1 MEADQNNK
9 LIMSLGMKAPE
20 FAGMTMTIGPKG
32 HIEMSLKDF
41 ISNGSCCLLFF
52 YPMDFGYISPS
63 ELLAL
68 NSIKKDLDNLKCN
81 LLACSTDSAVV
92 HNKFLSVAPE
102 EGGVKGLSFPL
113 LEDVNGEIAEKY
125 GVLRK
130 DSGNTFRGYFLINS
144 KDIVRIRTI
153 YDLPVG
159 IGCEKLPE
167 TIKAVQDAL
176 KEDNWFE
183 TI

>member
-1 MEADQNNK
+1 
-9 LIMSLGMKAPE
+9 MSSAIPGLKAPDFE
-20 FAGMTMTIGPKG
+20 GMTTGPNG
-32 HIEMSLKDF
+32 HKNMSLKDF
-41 ISNGSCCLLFF
+41 TSNDNWCLLFF

-68 NSIKKDLDNLKCN
+68 NSIKKDLDMLKCN

-113 LEDVNGEIAEKY
+113 LEDVNGDIAEKY
-125 GVLRK
+125 GVLRT
-130 DSGNTFRGYFLINS
+130 DSGYTFRGFFLIDS
-144 KDIVRIRTI
+144 EGIIRSRTV
-153 YDLPVG
+153 YDLPIG
-159 IGCEKLPE
+159 IGCERLPD

-176 KEDNWFE
+176 KEDTWFK
-183 TI
+183 TK